1 MAKDWVRVE
10 KIEKIFNITPM
21 EVNDK
26 KFNKLIRN
34 TKTLSVEDLKKE
46 ANDLHEANETKE
58 NSLIVGLDNN
68 LLKSEKAIK
77 EATRIKKMRE
87 RDNNKKKNA
96 ET

>member
-34 TKTLSVEDLKKE
+34 TKTLSVEDLKAKLQT
-46 ANDLHEANETKE
+46 DLDDH
-58 NSLIVGLDNN
+58 
-68 LLKSEKAIK
+68 
-77 EATRIKKMRE
+77 
-87 RDNNKKKNA
+87 
-96 ET
+96 